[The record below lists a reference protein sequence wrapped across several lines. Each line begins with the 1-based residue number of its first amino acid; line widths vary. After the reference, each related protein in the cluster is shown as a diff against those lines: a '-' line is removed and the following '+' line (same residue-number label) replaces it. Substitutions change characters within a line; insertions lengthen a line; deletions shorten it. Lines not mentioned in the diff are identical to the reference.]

1 MCLGITQFFW
11 ERYESGIVR
20 ADKVKM
26 NGAVLTFKN
35 FSRVELVLRPSK
47 DLFHIKGFNGKLW
60 FPRSF

>member
-11 ERYESGIVR
+11 ERYESGQG

-26 NGAVLTFKN
+26 NGAVLTFKS

-47 DLFHIKGFNGKLW
+47 HLFHIKGFNGKLS
-60 FPRSF
+60 FPQSF